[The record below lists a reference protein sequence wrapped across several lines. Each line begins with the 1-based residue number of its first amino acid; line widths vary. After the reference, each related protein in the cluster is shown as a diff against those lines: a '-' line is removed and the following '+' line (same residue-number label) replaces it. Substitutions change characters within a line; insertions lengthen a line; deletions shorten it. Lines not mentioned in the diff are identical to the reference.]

1 MGSAKAR
8 PDSFTPRK
16 LASVSTTTN
25 PSESSTAYGARPG
38 TALVIAATP
47 ATTDTATVST

>member
-1 MGSAKAR
+1 MSK
-8 PDSFTPRK
+8 
-16 LASVSTTTN
+16 TTK
-25 PSESSTAYGARPG
+25 PSDNSTASPANAG